1 MSANTFLLP
10 TTNPF
15 SAIALLREAAA
26 PQGAD
31 CGYVSPYVSLINM
44 SQMNMHEA
52 KTHFSKLIA
61 RVEAGEEVVIAR
73 DGKPVARLVAVRERV
88 GKRVAGRDRG
98 LLLVP
103 EDFDAPL
110 PPDILAE
117 FES

>member
-1 MSANTFLLP
+1 MAGSG
-10 TTNPF
+10 
-15 SAIALLREAAA
+15 
-26 PQGAD
+26 QGAD
-31 CGYVSPYVSLINM
+31 CGYISPYVSLINM

-88 GKRVAGRDRG
+88 GKRIAGRDRG
-98 LLLVP
+98 LLSVP